1 MLKVKLQD
9 GLVMVQKS
17 GEHRL
22 RFVVYSIIVY
32 EVFYMPG
39 GAGFLTSTVESV
51 LQTNASNQSAAMESP
66 QKQWRR
72 LQKADAFEYAST
84 QDICLWMNKH
94 DPCPIRT

>member
-9 GLVMVQKS
+9 GLVMVQKF

-32 EVFYMPG
+32 EVLYMPS

-66 QKQWRR
+66 QKQYFLVRRR

-84 QDICLWMNKH
+84 QDICL
-94 DPCPIRT
+94 